1 MKNIKTFEG
10 FKVKM
15 EDDDIDTISD
25 LFFTATDNI
34 FKEISHNGKFDN
46 GFSRSLSE
54 DKRGNLVTVYKNPN
68 RSYLANIDIKY
79 DISKITKLEK
89 DELVSNIDS
98 FTKRIV
104 KFGYNLVPQTYGGS
118 LVIPFTEPKDKSSY
132 TLSGDIKT
140 YHESNFEQQGFFR
153 ITIRKM

>member
-15 EDDDIDTISD
+15 E
-25 LFFTATDNI
+25 
-34 FKEISHNGKFDN
+34 FDN

-98 FTKRIV
+98 FTKR
-104 KFGYNLVPQTYGGS
+104 
-118 LVIPFTEPKDKSSY
+118 
-132 TLSGDIKT
+132 
-140 YHESNFEQQGFFR
+140 
-153 ITIRKM
+153 